1 MIGRI
6 RAAVRAFLEGDGKP
20 TGQALPAEPGHG
32 FRTRGEVTVVT
43 KNGGTVEVHPTA
55 LLNSLPTGYHVGMPF
70 KTALLVDRPGAFIR
84 IGAECRIH
92 GSYIHA
98 WKGITI
104 GRGVLI
110 AAGTNIV
117 DAHGH
122 STDVRYARF
131 RRYFHD
137 RPEEIRIDDYA
148 WIGMNCTILKGVHV
162 GECAIVASGSVVRE
176 DVPAF
181 AVVEGVPARVVR
193 RLNPGDALPESYP
206 LEELSREDGY
216 YEY

>member
-6 RAAVRAFLEGDGKP
+6 RAAVRAFLDGEGKAK
-20 TGQALPAEPGHG
+20 GQTIPAEPGYP
-32 FRTRGEVTVVT
+32 FRTRGEVTVIA
-43 KNGGTVEVHPTA
+43 KNGGTIEVHPTA
-55 LLNSLPTGYHVGMPF
+55 LLNSVPTGYHVGMPF
-70 KTALLVDRPGAFIR
+70 ATTLLVDRPGAFIR

-92 GSYIHA
+92 GTYIHA
-98 WKGITI
+98 WRGITI

-131 RRYFHD
+131 RRYFSD
-137 RPEEIRIDDYA
+137 RPAEIRIDDYA

-176 DVPAF
+176 DVPPF
-181 AVVEGVPARVVR
+181 SVVEGVPARIVR
-193 RLNPGDALPESYP
+193 RFRPEDALPESYP
-206 LEELSREDGY
+206 REKLSGEDGY

>member
-6 RAAVRAFLEGDGKP
+6 RAAVRAFIEGDGKAKA
-20 TGQALPAEPGHG
+20 QAVPQQPAHG
-32 FRTRGEVTVVT
+32 FRTRGEVTVIA

-70 KTALLVDRPGAFIR
+70 GTTLLADRPGAFIR

-92 GSYIHA
+92 GTYIHA

-104 GRGVLI
+104 GRGVLV

-122 STDVRYARF
+122 STDVRHARF
-131 RRYFHD
+131 RRFFCD

-148 WIGMNCTILKGVHV
+148 WIGMNCAILKGVHV
-162 GECAIVASGSVVRE
+162 GECAIVAAGSVVRE

-193 RLNPGDALPESYP
+193 HLRPEDALPESYP
-206 LEELSREDGY
+206 RDKLSREDGY